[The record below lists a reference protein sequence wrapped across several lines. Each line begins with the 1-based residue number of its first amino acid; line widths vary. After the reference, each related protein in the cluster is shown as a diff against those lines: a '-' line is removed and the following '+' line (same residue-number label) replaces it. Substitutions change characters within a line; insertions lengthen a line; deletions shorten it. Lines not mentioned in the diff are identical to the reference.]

1 MLAATT
7 PAPSQ
12 GTSVPGVTVAAPQI
26 PNVDDHRLRDFV
38 GRVVRPAS
46 DGHLAR
52 WSLGEHICPEVLG
65 SETFGAV
72 VSQRIRQEAQELGV
86 ALGGPRCEPDVVV
99 ILTDQPQPLLNEMR
113 RRRPGIFG
121 DHMAPALDAMIAKQE
136 PVRIWQ
142 VTQDQPGDGDPENDT
157 IGVGLMTRTFDH
169 QSASRVTTLSRQTIK
184 SILLVVDVNAV
195 QSVTA
200 DALADYL
207 TMAAFA
213 NVDQD
218 ADLGSD
224 PTIMNLFRD
233 EAAVATPP
241 VALTSWDRAYLK
253 GLYETRGNMIAGQ
266 QGASI
271 VHIMTQS
278 LNSSGPAPNPIR

>member
-1 MLAATT
+1 
-7 PAPSQ
+7 
-12 GTSVPGVTVAAPQI
+12 
-26 PNVDDHRLRDFV
+26 
-38 GRVVRPAS
+38 
-46 DGHLAR
+46 
-52 WSLGEHICPEVLG
+52 
-65 SETFGAV
+65 
-72 VSQRIRQEAQELGV
+72 
-86 ALGGPRCEPDVVV
+86 VV

-113 RRRPGIFG
+113 KRRPGIFG
-121 DHMAPALDAMIAKQE
+121 DHMAPALDAMIAKSQ

-142 VTQDQPGDGDPENDT
+142 VTRDEPGDGDPENDT

-169 QSASRVTTLSRQTIK
+169 QSASRVTTLSRQAIK
-184 SILLVVDVNAV
+184 SVLLVVDLNTV

-213 NVDQD
+213 NVDQE
-218 ADLGSD
+218 ADLGGD

-253 GLYETRGNMIAGQ
+253 GLYETRANMIAGQ
-266 QGASI
+266 QSASI
-271 VHIMTQS
+271 IHIMTQS
-278 LNSSGPAPNPIR
+278 LNSTGPAPNPIR